1 MVPDTAHWDPKS
13 NDPRVRWLRR
23 QLYRLTFE
31 LLHGQVFRHAPAH
44 TRFFVA
50 VPDPRTTPESLG
62 NEEMVFREHLRER
75 LGWTDS
81 VIDERIRFFTV
92 PRPVPFP
99 QDMAEPIGYDEN
111 RRLILGLGSDSDEW
125 YARAAERLAK
135 AFPKEFVIRPLSDIN
150 TEGGDL
156 ALVRLP
162 EGTVGLLVGH
172 NRIARYARR
181 LHPEMPANASISEA
195 QIEEARRAYQQAF
208 DGVETIVV
216 GREALVDPRLDNP
229 EIFHLD
235 MITAVIGTPRG
246 PVAFVPTYAA
256 GAVDS
261 LSHVHLT
268 IDALKRFQDEYDR
281 TARQMAARG
290 YHVARV
296 SFADQPAR
304 SPVGIAKFVDPATG
318 RSTVILGRYPDHL
331 ADSDERNAQTQLQIA
346 FERLDAAVAT
356 WRHAPTD
363 VHWNAVRSAVGAAWR
378 QMDASVASPNPMYQ
392 NARKVFESFGVDV
405 VELPI
410 YPTGEGGIHCLM
422 LK

>member
-1 MVPDTAHWDPKS
+1 
-13 NDPRVRWLRR
+13 
-23 QLYRLTFE
+23 
-31 LLHGQVFRHAPAH
+31 
-44 TRFFVA
+44 
-50 VPDPRTTPESLG
+50 
-62 NEEMVFREHLRER
+62 
-75 LGWTDS
+75 
-81 VIDERIRFFTV
+81 
-92 PRPVPFP
+92 
-99 QDMAEPIGYDEN
+99 
-111 RRLILGLGSDSDEW
+111 
-125 YARAAERLAK
+125 
-135 AFPKEFVIRPLSDIN
+135 
-150 TEGGDL
+150 
-156 ALVRLP
+156 
-162 EGTVGLLVGH
+162 
-172 NRIARYARR
+172 
-181 LHPEMPANASISEA
+181 
-195 QIEEARRAYQQAF
+195 
-208 DGVETIVV
+208 
-216 GREALVDPRLDNP
+216 
-229 EIFHLD
+229 
-235 MITAVIGTPRG
+235 
-246 PVAFVPTYAA
+246 
-256 GAVDS
+256 
-261 LSHVHLT
+261 VHLT

-281 TARQMAARG
+281 TARQMATRG